1 MAWARKEDGARRQ
14 IDASTAGPG
23 PTTTE
28 AMASTLAGGLAYLA
42 ALGRRLAPDGARS
55 ASRPRALTERRG
67 WRRAAERQH
76 RWHVAAIGGG
86 APPRGLPPPGG
97 GGVGGAGPGR
107 RGRRPAPPPPLGG
120 PPRGAGPGPPRGGAP
135 AGPP

>member
-1 MAWARKEDGARRQ
+1 MAWALKEDGARRQ

-42 ALGRRLAPDGARS
+42 AIGRRLAPDGARS

-76 RWHVAAIGGG
+76 RWHVAAIGGEPTPDG
-86 APPRGLPPPGG
+86 FPYWWGWAEWAADAVRE
-97 GGVGGAGPGR
+97 A
-107 RGRRPAPPPPLGG
+107 RRPAIIRPVGDPTG
-120 PPRGAGPGPPRGGAP
+120 
-135 AGPP
+135 

>member
-1 MAWARKEDGARRQ
+1 MAWALKEDGARRQ

-42 ALGRRLAPDGARS
+42 AIGRRLAPDGARS

-86 APPRGLPPPGG
+86 APPRGLPHLGGLGG
-97 GGVGGAGPGR
+97 GGGGAGG
-107 RGRRPAPPPPLGG
+107 RGRGPPPPPPLGG
-120 PPRGAGPGPPRGGAP
+120 PTGGGGPGP
-135 AGPP
+135 